1 MTRNERIDAERA
13 IQKYN
18 DKKWTGSVGAVLLHR
33 AASVIKHYKDE
44 NTELKSSILGFAEE
58 RAIFFNYVVG
68 DTEDMSEIVEVHYLE
83 FAMSIRKLKAENA
96 ELKKELELRYFCF
109 DRCTTCKD
117 IRECTN
123 H

>member
-44 NTELKSSILGFAEE
+44 N
-58 RAIFFNYVVG
+58 
-68 DTEDMSEIVEVHYLE
+68 
-83 FAMSIRKLKAENA
+83 
-96 ELKKELELRYFCF
+96 KELTSELREYCF
-109 DRCTTCKD
+109 WLDPTMCQCADSLQCQKYKTK
-117 IRECTN
+117 
-123 H
+123 

>member
-33 AASVIKHYKDE
+33 AAAVIKHYKD
-44 NTELKSSILGFAEE
+44 
-58 RAIFFNYVVG
+58 
-68 DTEDMSEIVEVHYLE
+68 
-83 FAMSIRKLKAENA
+83 ENA